1 MFFILYIDAFWYR
14 SFGAGLANASNR
26 SFATNPLIL
35 FYHLLMR
42 SISTSLDVCEV
53 QNLSLFDVFM
63 YILCS

>member
-1 MFFILYIDAFWYR
+1 MFFIFYIDTFWYW
-14 SFGAGLANASNR
+14 SFGVGLANISNR
-26 SFATNPLIL
+26 SFATDPLIL

-53 QNLSLFDVFM
+53 QDFSLLDIFM